1 MRTRGTHK
9 HGVYTQTT
17 YTPTKRK
24 RRKDAD
30 FIFVLLLKVTSGNVS
45 MFMVLKNSAQL
56 MYGALRHGVEQME
69 KRRNHRNRIEC
80 GKMLQEVYGFEAG
93 RAELQ
98 NFAI

>member
-1 MRTRGTHK
+1 M
-9 HGVYTQTT
+9 
-17 YTPTKRK
+17 
-24 RRKDAD
+24 
-30 FIFVLLLKVTSGNVS
+30 
-45 MFMVLKNSAQL
+45 
-56 MYGALRHGVEQME
+56 RHGVEQME